1 MIPNKLICFN
11 CKNFD
16 QIVGGCLAFPD
27 DIPNEIIS
35 GENDHSKPL
44 PDQKNNVIYEPIKD

>member
-1 MIPNKLICFN
+1 MIPNNLICFN

-16 QIVGGCLAFPD
+16 EILGGCLAFTD
-27 DIPNEIIS
+27 DIPNEILN

-44 PDQKNNVIYEPIKD
+44 PDQKNNVIYEPKND